1 MISKLD
7 QNRIAEA
14 VDIVDLVGAEVQLKP
29 QGKRLVG
36 CCPFHNEK
44 TGSFTVSQS
53 RQTYHC
59 FGCGKHG
66 DVFSWV
72 LEREGCSFPEAI
84 RRLAKRANIE
94 EAEEHSPAD
103 VMPLMIVGGKCE
115 TAPYIGKLPMF
126 GLNV

>member
-36 CCPFHNEK
+36 CCPFHTEK

-66 DVFSWV
+66 DVFSRV
-72 LEREGCSFPEAI
+72 MEREGCSFPEAI

-103 VMPLMIVGGKCE
+103 VMPLMIVGANARPRPTSASFPCLG
-115 TAPYIGKLPMF
+115 
-126 GLNV
+126 